1 MCQTCI
7 TEAKM
12 AAGIPEIM
20 KAVVAYAPKDYRLE
34 QVPVPKIGPKEILV
48 KIEACGICAGDVK
61 AFEGAPS
68 FWGDEKQPAYIKAPM
83 IP

>member
-48 KIEACGICAGDVK
+48 KIEPAAS
-61 AFEGAPS
+61 APVMLKRS
-68 FWGDEKQPAYIKAPM
+68 KGRQLLGR
-83 IP
+83 